1 MKELRLH
8 DISLGAFKQ
17 AVDDLEKCPSLSNV
31 HVHVDLKGKELDTE
45 LWRVFRGLHSLELSC
60 DNSGSGF
67 ANQISRY
74 MRQSKTLRELRLR
87 NCGGD
92 KGAALLIEAFIGNN
106 TLKILELYDVKL
118 SSDSLIGFVKMLA
131 INSTLEVVR
140 RGDACH
146 VEANKVWSL
155 LAQERYADVFQRLQ
169 IVWTDELLSVLTELI
184 RREACSFELSVR
196 VTSSV
201 DEEVLREFFD
211 VVAENKT
218 LIRLHLDSE
227 VFDALANGIAS
238 LVKRTR
244 TLREI
249 LSATV
254 DKPVSAHQLI
264 TILNALKENSSITH
278 FTMCVETVTRKIAT
292 SLSEL
297 LTVNKALS
305 SLLVCEESCI
315 SSAAGEIVLRGLRVS
330 YTLTELGVCAKFDEN
345 DTTRDIEALLNRNR
359 GILEQA
365 ADIVRGSDVSNQ
377 VGPHAVNK
385 VHSLVV
391 SVRMWM
397 STTKKKTEHMLA
409 RIRAALTH
417 LKDV

>member
-1 MKELRLH
+1 
-8 DISLGAFKQ
+8 
-17 AVDDLEKCPSLSNV
+17 
-31 HVHVDLKGKELDTE
+31 
-45 LWRVFRGLHSLELSC
+45 
-60 DNSGSGF
+60 
-67 ANQISRY
+67 
-74 MRQSKTLRELRLR
+74 MRQNKNLRELRLR
-87 NCGGD
+87 NSCGGD
-92 KGAALLIEAFIGNN
+92 KGVALLIEALVGNN
-106 TLKILELYDVKL
+106 TLKILELYDIKL
-118 SSDSLIGFVKMLA
+118 SSDSLIGFAKVLA
-131 INSTLEVVR
+131 INSTLEVMR
-140 RGDACH
+140 LGDACR
-146 VEANKVWSL
+146 VKADKVWSM

-218 LIRLHLDSE
+218 LNRLHLDSE

-264 TILNALKENSSITH
+264 TILNALKENTSITH

-315 SSAAGEIVLRGLRVS
+315 SSAAGEIVLRGLRVN

-365 ADIVRGSDVSNQ
+365 ADIVSGSDVSNQ
-377 VGPHAVNK
+377 VGPHAMKK

-409 RIRAALTH
+409 RIRAA
-417 LKDV
+417 